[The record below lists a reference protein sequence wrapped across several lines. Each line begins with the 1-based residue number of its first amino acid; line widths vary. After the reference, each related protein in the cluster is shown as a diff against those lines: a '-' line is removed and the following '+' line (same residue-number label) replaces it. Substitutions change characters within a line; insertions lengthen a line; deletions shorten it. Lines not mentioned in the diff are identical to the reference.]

1 MTLRLPPRV
10 MIPALVFGF
19 LFLAALGVWQLGRH
33 DFKQDLE
40 DRRDAAIAAAPL
52 DAATAVA
59 LPPEE
64 LDYRRVRL
72 DGRWDFEH
80 TFTLGNRFR
89 FSILGEELVV
99 PLLLDGRAAV
109 LVNRG
114 WYPTSER
121 DRVVALLSAEAA
133 GSIEGLARDLSPVTA
148 TLTAAGTWTRFHPP
162 SMAAGLSYPVQ
173 PWGVIEG
180 RLIERALLAPPAAL
194 PVQGY
199 LAFDD
204 DVAHL
209 EYAVTW
215 FGLAITLVVTA
226 YLRLWRIRGD
236 AEDTPPSS

>member
-1 MTLRLPPRV
+1 MV
-10 MIPALVFGF
+10 PALVLGF
-19 LFLAALGVWQLGRH
+19 LFLAALGVWQLGRY

-40 DRRDAAIAAAPL
+40 SRRDAAIAAPPL
-52 DAATAVA
+52 DAAASAA
-59 LPPEE
+59 LAPDE
-64 LDYRRVRL
+64 LDFRRVQL

-99 PLLLDGRAAV
+99 PLLLDGRDAV

-121 DRVVALLSAEAA
+121 DRVVARLSAEPA
-133 GSIEGLARDLSPVTA
+133 GSVEGLARDLSAGTA
-148 TLTAAGTWTRFHPP
+148 TLTAAGTWTRFHPA
-162 SMAAGLSYPVQ
+162 SMAAGLPYPVQ

-180 RLIERALLAPPAAL
+180 GLIERAALAPPAEL

-215 FGLAITLVVTA
+215 FGLAITLAVTA
-226 YLRLWRIRGD
+226 YLRLWRTRGD
-236 AEDTPPSS
+236 DEAPLGP